1 MTKITFYIAR
11 HGRTIMNTLHRTQ
24 GWCDSPLT
32 EEGIEGAKHL
42 GIGLKDI
49 HFDAAYCSTLPRTEQ
64 TAKII
69 LKSKGQ
75 SDLDIKVLDGFKEVG
90 FGSMESMHE
99 NDFWSRIAIYLRL
112 KHVDD
117 IDKEIAAGKLS
128 YNHILDAVAAIDH
141 MNIAENWAQAEQ
153 RTQSTL
159 KEVAKQSVLEKHSN
173 ILIVSHGMAI
183 AAMLMSLGGDKI
195 INGDIKNSSISLVN
209 YSNDTFQVISMGD
222 TSYLEKGREE
232 VLK

>member
-1 MTKITFYIAR
+1 MIKITFYIAR

-42 GIGLKDI
+42 GIGLKNI

-69 LKSKGQ
+69 LKNKGQ
-75 SDLDIKVLDGFKEVG
+75 ADLEIKVLDGFKEVG
-90 FGSMESMHE
+90 FVSMESMHE
-99 NDFWSRIAIYLRL
+99 SDFWIRIAIYLRL

-128 YNHILDAVAAIDH
+128 LDAVAAMDH
-141 MNIAENWAQAEQ
+141 MNIAETWTQAEH

-159 KEVAKQSVLEKHSN
+159 KEVAEKSVLKNHCN